1 MSHSVICDD
10 QFLSNAGEH
19 LAAQSTAV
27 TMRMTL
33 PIVVVTRGM
42 ALPIVVVT
50 TLPIVVVTTLPI
62 VVVTTLPIVVVM
74 TMRQKSLMVSLI

>member
-27 TMRMTL
+27 TMRM
-33 PIVVVTRGM
+33 
-42 ALPIVVVT
+42 A
-50 TLPIVVVTTLPI
+50 
-62 VVVTTLPIVVVM
+62 LPIVVVM